1 MKVLIVGRA
10 NVGKSSLFNRITH
23 SRKALVFQEPGITR
37 DILREKAEHKNR
49 DFEIMDSGG
58 FSENYKTSELFF
70 KVREKTLQT
79 FETADAFVL
88 VADGRVGVQP
98 GDLETLELVRK
109 ANKPFLFFVNKVDD
123 PNKSAEVTADFFH
136 FTSRIVSGSCERN
149 QGIEA
154 VLDWIVALMPPP
166 RVVALGKPPD
176 ESQEESQE
184 ESQDESQEESRLTES
199 FEEKTSSVFPLK
211 QQTGVGPAPSKR
223 RDSRDGDRTELFVMG
238 KANSG
243 KSLLC
248 NRLLNRDRMI
258 VCSLPGT
265 TLDTVQDFFSTNEGE
280 YSLTDSPG
288 ARRGARE
295 ERERLS
301 FAKSRASADKAHIV
315 LLVADGTKG
324 VGRWE
329 ARLAELC
336 LNRQKPV
343 ILVINKTDLIPERTE
358 FRENITRQVEKT
370 FRFYPDIP
378 VIYVS
383 AKTGKNREK
392 LLKLV
397 TEIRMK
403 TQFQVSTSRLNDFF
417 FRVIRKAPAPVYGS
431 RDVKFYYVTQ
441 TRKIPPSFIAFANC
455 PEGVSPSYKKFVI
468 NQIKKRWSLQGV
480 PVQFHALPK
489 TRAE

>member
-1 MKVLIVGRA
+1 
-10 NVGKSSLFNRITH
+10 
-23 SRKALVFQEPGITR
+23 
-37 DILREKAEHKNR
+37 
-49 DFEIMDSGG
+49 MDSGG
-58 FSENYKTSELFF
+58 FSEDYRTSELFF

-88 VADGRVGVQP
+88 VADGRAGVQP
-98 GDLETLELVRK
+98 GDVETLELIRK
-109 ANKPFLFFVNKVDD
+109 TNKPFLLFVNKVDD
-123 PNKSAEVTADFFH
+123 PGEASAVTATADFFH
-136 FTSRIVSGSCERN
+136 FTSRIVSGSCEKN
-149 QGIEA
+149 QGIDL
-154 VLDWIVALMPPP
+154 VLDWIVSLIPLPSD
-166 RVVALGKPPD
+166 RTHK
-176 ESQEESQE
+176 
-184 ESQDESQEESRLTES
+184 ESRLRES
-199 FEEKTSSVFPLK
+199 LGENRPPVFPLEK
-211 QQTGVGPAPSKR
+211 GTDAGSAKR
-223 RDSRDGDRTELFVMG
+223 RPPQPGGDRTELFVMG

-248 NRLLNRDRMI
+248 NRLLKKDRMI

-265 TLDTVQDFFSTNEGE
+265 TLDTVQDFFSTEEGE

-288 ARRGARE
+288 ARRGARA

-343 ILVINKTDLIPERTE
+343 ILVINKTDLILNPAE
-358 FRENITRQVEKT
+358 FRENIIRQVEKT

-378 VIYVS
+378 VISVS

-392 LLKLV
+392 LLKLI
-397 TEIRMK
+397 TEIREK
-403 TQFQVSTSRLNDFF
+403 TRFQVTASRLNDFF

-441 TRKIPPSFIAFANC
+441 TRKTPPSFIAFANC
-455 PEGVSPSYKKFVI
+455 PEGVSPSYRKFIV
-468 NQIKKRWSLQGV
+468 NRIKKRWGLQGV

-489 TRAE
+489 TRG

>member
-37 DILREKAEHKNR
+37 DILKEKAEHKNR
-49 DFEIMDSGG
+49 SFEIMDSGG
-58 FSENYKTSELFF
+58 LSESHKTSELFS

-88 VADGRVGVQP
+88 VADGRAGVQP
-98 GDLETLELVRK
+98 GDVETLELVRK
-109 ANKPFLFFVNKVDD
+109 TNKPFLLFVNKVDD
-123 PNKSAEVTADFFH
+123 PNRSAEATADFFY

-149 QGIEA
+149 QGVDA
-154 VLDWIVALMPPP
+154 VLDWIVSLIPQPT
-166 RVVALGKPPD
+166 VTDSLGLPPD
-176 ESQEESQE
+176 ESREKSRFAESSGE
-184 ESQDESQEESRLTES
+184 RP
-199 FEEKTSSVFPLK
+199 SSVFPLE
-211 QQTGVGPAPSKR
+211 QQMGVRPEESKR

-248 NRLLNRDRMI
+248 NRILNRDRMI

-265 TLDTVQDFFSTNEGE
+265 TLDTVQDFFSTDEGE

-301 FAKSRASADKAHIV
+301 FAKSRASVDKTHIV

-343 ILVINKTDLIPERTE
+343 ILVINKADLTLKQEG
-358 FRENITRQVEKT
+358 FRENITKQVEKT

-392 LLKLV
+392 LLRLIA
-397 TEIRMK
+397 EIREK
-403 TQFQVSTSRLNDFF
+403 TRFQVTTPRLNDFF
-417 FRVIRKAPAPVYGS
+417 FRVIRKAPAPVYRS

-441 TRKIPPSFIAFANC
+441 TRKTPPSFIAFANC
-455 PEGVSPSYKKFVI
+455 PEGVTPSYKKFIV
-468 NQIKKRWSLQGV
+468 NQIKKRWGLQGV
-480 PVQFHALPK
+480 PIQFHALPK